1 MRQWTHSVHN
11 ASAVRLR
18 LGSFCTSPAE
28 CTKSA
33 FHLAHKDKPGCE
45 WTAYRAGAK
54 ERRAGKCCSSQN
66 MKEREILNEFVICS
80 EGQRAAGQ
88 EGRSKDAELGEG
100 KEHLLSVLCTNS
112 SYGEHRKWSHSTG
125 SPWLWDMLCPRRTVH
140 MGWMPTMAG
149 THHVI
154 CGELSNLNS
163 GKRGGVLVVVFS
175 FFFFFF

>member
-1 MRQWTHSVHN
+1 
-11 ASAVRLR
+11 
-18 LGSFCTSPAE
+18 
-28 CTKSA
+28 
-33 FHLAHKDKPGCE
+33 
-45 WTAYRAGAK
+45 
-54 ERRAGKCCSSQN
+54 

-163 GKRGGVLVVVFS
+163 GKRGGVLVVVFGV
-175 FFFFFF
+175 FFFFF